1 MPHPEPHHPEPART
15 PRRPALT
22 WRKGLRAGLG
32 VLLTLL
38 GLLWVLQG
46 VDIVRIEPIM
56 CATSCEPIHG
66 GSLGWFAVGVLTLLC
81 GLRLLGALQRRRH
94 R

>member
-1 MPHPEPHHPEPART
+1 MSPFEPHRPGTART
-15 PRRPALT
+15 RGRPALT
-22 WRKGLRAGLG
+22 WRRGVRAGLG

-46 VDIVRIEPIM
+46 GAIVRIEPIM
-56 CATSCEPIHG
+56 CAANCEPIQG
-66 GSLGWFAVGVLTLLC
+66 GSPGWFAVGVLTLLG
-81 GLRLLGALQRRRH
+81 GLRLLGVLRRRH